1 LPLRESMGIAG
12 KTDRLERADI
22 YNRGEGQEAA
32 AQGGE
37 LGDLFEYKLR
47 ERVTIHKNQ
56 SALVPILQTDI
67 NADRVSLW
75 SESLGM
81 ARPLRALWV
90 NNASALTLDSGSF
103 SVLDDNTFAGE
114 GLVETIKPG
123 ERRLLSYATDLGLL
137 VDAKSESQQQQ
148 VTRVRINRGMMTTTS
163 ELREKKTYT
172 VRNEDTTS
180 RVVLIEHPARPDF
193 KLDENGPQ
201 PEEKASGLYRFRL
214 SIDPKKTE
222 KLVINETRPNYAAYS
237 LSSITND
244 QVDLFLRQ
252 KSINPEI
259 EKALRAIAAKKSEV
273 ADLTAQV
280 QSLQKA
286 IDQIFADQGRLRENM
301 KALKGS
307 AEEKVLLQ
315 RYTRQLDEEETQL
328 DGLRK
333 RMKDTEARRDNANSE
348 IAKMIAELDIDT
360 AL

>member
-1 LPLRESMGIAG
+1 
-12 KTDRLERADI
+12 
-22 YNRGEGQEAA
+22 
-32 AQGGE
+32 
-37 LGDLFEYKLR
+37 
-47 ERVTIHKNQ
+47 
-56 SALVPILQTDI
+56 
-67 NADRVSLW
+67 
-75 SESLGM
+75 
-81 ARPLRALWV
+81 
-90 NNASALTLDSGSF
+90 
-103 SVLDDNTFAGE
+103 
-114 GLVETIKPG
+114 
-123 ERRLLSYATDLGLL
+123 
-137 VDAKSESQQQQ
+137 
-148 VTRVRINRGMMTTTS
+148 
-163 ELREKKTYT
+163 
-172 VRNEDTTS
+172 
-180 RVVLIEHPARPDF
+180 
-193 KLDENGPQ
+193 
-201 PEEKASGLYRFRL
+201 
-214 SIDPKKTE
+214 
-222 KLVINETRPNYAAYS
+222 
-237 LSSITND
+237 
-244 QVDLFLRQ
+244 VDLFLRQ